1 MELAI
6 AAIIAA
12 GLVPTTA
19 VAAFITATSITI
31 ARDERRARAK
41 HYGKFVRRY
50 ELAGE
55 SDEAASRVQLDQ
67 AA

>member
-1 MELAI
+1 MNDAI
-6 AAIIAA
+6 LVVIAA
-12 GLVPTTA
+12 GMLPTTA
-19 VAAFITATSITI
+19 VAAFITGTSITI

-41 HYGKFVRRY
+41 HYRRLVRRY

-55 SDEAASRVQLDQ
+55 PDEAASRVQLDQ